1 MQNTKHP
8 FEDLK
13 FAALKVVSHHPEG
26 IRQSDVAKA
35 LGIPAKFDHNWIT
48 KHLLD
53 GLVEQGMLVK
63 NERKLFTAV

>member
-1 MQNTKHP
+1 MQDIKNP
-8 FEDLK
+8 FENLK
-13 FAALKVVSHHPEG
+13 FATLKVVSAHPEG

-35 LGIPAKFDHNWIT
+35 LGIPSAFDHNWIT

-53 GLVEQGMLVK
+53 GLVEQGMLIK